1 MIVILTG
8 DFFRCSRSGNQWTM
22 EQSKIEI
29 REVANAS
36 DLKTFISV
44 PWAIYRD
51 DPNWVPPL
59 KFERKEAFSAKNPF
73 FLHARWKAWIA
84 FNNGQPVGR
93 VSAQIDDLYLQTHD
107 PHTGFFGLIEA
118 PDDPAVFAALFEQ
131 AESWLRDQ
139 GMKSVIGPFNLGV
152 NQEIGCLVDGFNT
165 PPYVMMGHARPY
177 YGPSVERCGYARE
190 QDVLAYE
197 LDRYMY
203 EIPEI
208 VEKIRQRQAGKMQL
222 RQVDRKNTPSEL
234 EILRDIFNDA
244 WSENWG
250 FVPFTREEFQAVGK
264 ELFMIVPP
272 DFTWIAETDGEPA
285 AFIVMIPNLNEAIA
299 DLNGK
304 LFPLGWI
311 KLLWRLKVRST
322 KSGRIA
328 LMGVRKKH
336 QHTRLGPALALMTI
350 GALHEPGMKRKM
362 ERVEM
367 SWILEQNQGMRNI
380 IEKMGGKVTKT
391 YRMYRK
397 ELA

>member
-1 MIVILTG
+1 M
-8 DFFRCSRSGNQWTM
+8 DHAN
-22 EQSKIEI
+22 IEI
-29 REVANAS
+29 RAVENAA
-36 DLKTFISV
+36 DMETFISV
-44 PWAIYRD
+44 PWPIYKD

-73 FLHARWKAWIA
+73 FLHARWKAWVA
-84 FNNGQPVGR
+84 WRGGQPIGR
-93 VSAQIDDLYLQTHD
+93 ISAQVDDLHLKYHD

-118 PDDPAVFAALFEQ
+118 PEDPVVFAALFET
-131 AESWLRDQ
+131 AEAWLREQ
-139 GMKSVIGPFNLGV
+139 GMKTVLGPFNLGI
-152 NQEIGCLVDGFNT
+152 NQEIGCLVEGFDT
-165 PPYVMMGHARPY
+165 PPYVMMGHTRPY
-177 YGPSVERCGYARE
+177 YGPAIENQGYVKE

-203 EIPEI
+203 EVPEI
-208 VEKIRQRQAGKMQL
+208 VRRIRERQSGKMKL
-222 RQVDRKNTPSEL
+222 RQVDRKNTPAEL

-250 FVPFTREEFQAVGK
+250 FVPFTKEEFGAVGK

-272 DFTWIAETDGEPA
+272 DFTWIAEADGEPA

-304 LFPLGWI
+304 LLPFGWA
-311 KLLWRLKVRST
+311 KLIWRLKVKAP

-336 QHTRLGPALALMTI
+336 QHTRLGPALALLTI
-350 GALHEPGMKRKM
+350 GALHEPGMKRNM

-367 SWILEQNQGMRNI
+367 SWILEQNQGMRSI
-380 IEKMGGKVTKT
+380 IEKMGGAVTKR

-397 ELA
+397 ELG